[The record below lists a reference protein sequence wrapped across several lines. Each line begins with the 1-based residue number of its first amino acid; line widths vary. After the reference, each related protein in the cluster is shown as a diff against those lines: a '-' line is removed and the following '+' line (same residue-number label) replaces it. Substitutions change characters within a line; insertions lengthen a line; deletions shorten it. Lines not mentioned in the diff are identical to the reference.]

1 MTQERGG
8 DHRYGPGG
16 LPGTVLSSPLGNY
29 RRISVLNEHKEKQ
42 SMIREAIRWR
52 RASSRISADTRR
64 GKGILLSVCA
74 LGALTVLAACQTMDT
89 GGTKP
94 EVVTRVA
101 PEVVTRVVEVE
112 KPRCRLRNFDGGR
125 SFTVEAWG
133 LPDADFDV
141 GEPLRLQVRVS
152 AAAHVSVYYVS
163 SSCKVTRL
171 MHNRPVRAT
180 EIVDFPT
187 PESGLTMAVKPPAG
201 EEAFYFLATREP
213 VDFLS
218 GGGGGDILRRSS
230 GIASLDMNPE
240 QFYRR
245 LEDARGR
252 INPADWSTKTLRT
265 RVIAQ

>member
-1 MTQERGG
+1 M
-8 DHRYGPGG
+8 
-16 LPGTVLSSPLGNY
+16 
-29 RRISVLNEHKEKQ
+29 
-42 SMIREAIRWR
+42 
-52 RASSRISADTRR
+52 
-64 GKGILLSVCA
+64 
-74 LGALTVLAACQTMDT
+74 
-89 GGTKP
+89 
-94 EVVTRVA
+94 
-101 PEVVTRVVEVE
+101 
-112 KPRCRLRNFDGGR
+112 
-125 SFTVEAWG
+125 EAWG

-141 GEPLRLQVRVS
+141 GELLRLQVRVS

-187 PESGLTMAVKPPAG
+187 PESRLTMAVKPPAG

-218 GGGGGDILRRSS
+218 GGGGGDILGRGSS

-240 QFYRR
+240 QFCRR

-252 INPADWSTKTLRT
+252 INPADWSAKTLRT
-265 RVIAQ
+265 CVIAQ